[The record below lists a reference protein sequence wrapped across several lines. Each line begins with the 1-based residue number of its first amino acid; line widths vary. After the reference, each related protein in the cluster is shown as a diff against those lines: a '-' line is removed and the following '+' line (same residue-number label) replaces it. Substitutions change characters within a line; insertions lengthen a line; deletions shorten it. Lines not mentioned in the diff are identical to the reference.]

1 MFLDLVASVAA
12 LGFQGGSVVKSL
24 PANAGATGDVSS
36 IPGWG
41 ISSGGVNG
49 NPLQYLA
56 WRIPWTGEPTVHKLA
71 KSSTQLK

>member
-1 MFLDLVASVAA
+1 MA
-12 LGFQGGSVVKSL
+12 LVVKNPS
-24 PANAGATGDVSS
+24 PNAGDLQDVGS

>member
-1 MFLDLVASVAA
+1 MA
-12 LGFQGGSVVKSL
+12 LVVKNPS
-24 PANAGATGDVSS
+24 PNAGDLRDVGS

>member
-1 MFLDLVASVAA
+1 MA
-12 LGFQGGSVVKSL
+12 LEVKNPS
-24 PANAGATGDVSS
+24 PNAGDLRDVGS